1 MSSPEPHVMNA
12 FEQSL
17 LPYWFPMCCS
27 GELSA
32 ERPLGF
38 DFLGEKIVIW
48 RTRNAVRA
56 WKDYCPH
63 RGSRLSLGRIHN
75 DKLSC
80 GYHGW
85 EFDERG
91 VCVCIPV
98 ETEARIPERARIE
111 TMYKAVEQGGLIW
124 INPGGNSDAPPS
136 LPQYKDSDYR
146 VMAAGPYEIE
156 TSMGRMCE
164 NFLDSSHIPFVH
176 EGTIGV
182 PDYPEVPRFETM
194 EINGLPA
201 VNNVQVYST
210 VSNKSGKAAPVYFD
224 YRALSPAAVCFEARW
239 TENEPKANHAL
250 MLAVRPVHEEKSCVF
265 FSSALRDVKDSETHV
280 KKLESSVSVLMQDK
294 PIVESQQPRRLPISP
309 RAEINLP
316 SDAMAAAW
324 RRYLRN
330 INFTYGTVT
339 D

>member
-1 MSSPEPHVMNA
+1 MKNES
-12 FEQSL
+12 EQSL

-27 GELSA
+27 EVLTGEK
-32 ERPLGF
+32 PQGF
-38 DFLGEKIVIW
+38 DFLGNKIVIW
-48 RTRNAVRA
+48 RTKDSIHA
-56 WKDYCPH
+56 WRDYCPH

-75 DKLSC
+75 GRLSC

-85 EFDERG
+85 EFDESG
-91 VCVCIPV
+91 TCVCIPV
-98 ETEARIPERARIE
+98 EKDARIPERARIE

-124 INPGGNSDAPPS
+124 INLGNKSYALPS
-136 LPQYKDSDYR
+136 LPQYSDSDYR

-182 PDYPEVPRFETM
+182 PDYPEVPRFETT

-201 VNNVQVYST
+201 VSNVQVFST
-210 VSNKSGKAAPVYFD
+210 VSGESGNAAPIYFD
-224 YRALSPAAVCFEARW
+224 YRVLSPAAVYFEARW
-239 TENEPKANHAL
+239 TENEPDANHVL
-250 MLAVRPVHEEKSCVF
+250 MLAVRPVHEEKSYVF
-265 FSSALRDVKDSETHV
+265 FSSALRDVKDRETHV
-280 KKLESSVSVLMQDK
+280 NKLNSSVSVLMQDK
-294 PIVESQQPRRLPISP
+294 PIVESQQPKRLPINP
-309 RAEINLP
+309 REEIHLP
-316 SDAMAAAW
+316 SDAMTVAW

-330 INFTYGTVT
+330 INFTYGTIT

>member
-1 MSSPEPHVMNA
+1 
-12 FEQSL
+12 
-17 LPYWFPMCCS
+17 MCCS
-27 GELSA
+27 KDLSS

-38 DFLGEKIVIW
+38 DFLGEKIVVW
-48 RTRNAVRA
+48 RTKNAVHA
-56 WKDYCPH
+56 WRDYCPH
-63 RGSRLSLGRIHN
+63 RGSRLSLGRIHS
-75 DKLSC
+75 DRLSC

-85 EFDERG
+85 EFDDSGE
-91 VCVCIPV
+91 CVCIPV
-98 ETEARIPERARIE
+98 ERKASIPERARIE

-124 INPGGNSDAPPS
+124 INLGGKSDGVPS
-136 LPQYKDSDYR
+136 MPQYSDSDYR
-146 VMAAGPYEIE
+146 IMAIGPFEIE

-182 PDYPEVPRFETM
+182 PDYPEIPCFETI

-210 VSNKSGKAAPVYFD
+210 VSGESGRAAPIYFD
-224 YRALSPAAVCFEARW
+224 YRVLSPGAVCFEARW

-250 MLAVRPVHEEKSCVF
+250 MLAVRPVHEEKTCVF
-265 FSSALRDVKDSETHV
+265 FSSALRDVKDTETHA

-294 PIVESQQPRRLPISP
+294 PIVESQQPKRLPINP
-309 RAEINLP
+309 RAEIHLP
-316 SDAMAAAW
+316 SDTMTVDW
-324 RRYLRN
+324 RRYLRS
-330 INFTYGTVT
+330 INFTYGTIT